1 MRRVAAAA
9 LLLLASPWAVRAAD
23 PPAAPAPQAA
33 AAPGDWAQRWSS
45 LWQTPD
51 QRGDELLRQGAA
63 AAAAQ
68 TYRDPRRQAYAQLQA
83 GDYADAAKAYAAF
96 DDAAAHYN
104 RGNALARAGD
114 LQGALDA
121 YDRALERAPDNA
133 DARHN
138 RELVEQAL
146 KQQQA
151 QPPPP
156 SSGDSG
162 GSDGDP
168 QQQDAQDS
176 AQSGEGGTGSQD
188 PSGAD
193 RDGGEDGDQG
203 GADAAQQQAD
213 ATSGQDGGQEDG
225 RDGGQGEDADAS
237 SQEDPGQQNGA
248 GSRTADASP
257 PAGDVRQQTATDPD
271 DAPAGDDAEQAR
283 NDVAASAAQA
293 AEDSARED
301 ADTQRAATVPA
312 GGDAS
317 PATPGDA
324 TATAAAPMS
333 EADLAQEQWLRHI
346 PDDPG
351 GLLRRKFMIEHL
363 MRQQEAQR

>member
-51 QRGDELLRQGAA
+51 QRGDELLRQGDA

-151 QPPPP
+151 QPPP

-162 GSDGDP
+162 GSDGD
-168 QQQDAQDS
+168 
-176 AQSGEGGTGSQD
+176 
-188 PSGAD
+188 
-193 RDGGEDGDQG
+193 QG
-203 GADAAQQQAD
+203 GADAAHQQAD